1 MNSGEKSKVQAHLDT
16 NMATLRTKLAL
27 GLATASAG
35 KRDNY
40 VEIRK
45 LLRSLGIAGT
55 DLNVKEAAA
64 MIAKKQKIKN
74 VDFAAVTVLLED
86 PGPEI
91 DVQKEIKKIKDDV
104 GHGIEVTELD
114 GSAIPAIYV
123 QLDDAQMK
131 HQPPSVPIGTRVKEG
146 EKFGTYATK
155 AWHEENT
162 MLYMAAWAHGLAGL
176 VEGRKVE
183 HGQGQKINHPTVGPI
198 SYEGFCVLLG
208 GKRYVSF
215 HCYPNSR
222 K

>member
-1 MNSGEKSKVQAHLDT
+1 MNSSEKGKFQGHLDAS
-16 NMATLRTKLAL
+16 MATVRGKLNL
-27 GLATASAG
+27 GPGASSMG
-35 KRDNY
+35 KLDNY

-45 LLRSLGIAGT
+45 LLRNLGIAGT

-64 MIAKKQKIKN
+64 MIAKKAKIKN
-74 VDFAAVTVLLED
+74 VDFAAVVVLLED

-104 GHGIEVTELD
+104 GHAIEVTELD
-114 GSAIPAIYV
+114 DNPIPAIYV

-131 HQPPSVPIGTRVKEG
+131 HQPSSVPIGTRVKEG
-146 EKFGTYATK
+146 EKFGTYASKT
-155 AWHEENT
+155 WHEANT
-162 MLYMAAWAHGLAGL
+162 MLYMAKWAYGLTGL

-183 HGQGQKINHPTVGPI
+183 HGQLQKINHPTVGPI
-198 SYEGFCVLLG
+198 SYEGYCVLLG
-208 GKRYVSF
+208 GKRYVTF